1 MLSPTYRQ
9 RAARAVFGSA
19 RSELIPAV
27 LWLGWLNG
35 TTEVTTERV
44 KVPNTDAVFGP
55 SGDGVTN
62 IVPID
67 AGVADVALTLTA
79 VGLYDSKAGGT
90 LLIAA
95 PLPNAVTVAIGGALI
110 VDTAGLVLTVA

>member
-1 MLSPTYRQ
+1 MISPTYRQ

-35 TTEVTTERV
+35 AVEVTTERV
-44 KVPNTDAVFGP
+44 RVPNTDAVFGP

-62 IVPID
+62 IAPID
-67 AGVADVALTLTA
+67 AGVATGAWTITAVAL
-79 VGLYDSKAGGT
+79 YDAPSGGT
-90 LLIAA
+90 LVIAA
-95 PLPNAVTVAIGGALI
+95 PLPAPVTVSADEPLT
-110 VDTAGLVLTVA
+110 VNTSGLMLTVA